1 MKSKKQPALACP
13 IDAIGASA
21 RPMVAFSGFCES
33 REPPPLGNALGIVPS
48 HRHGHQNGQ
57 QSGYMLIVVTFA
69 VALAAAG
76 AIRSD

>member
-1 MKSKKQPALACP
+1 MEDLTNKYK
-13 IDAIGASA
+13 
-21 RPMVAFSGFCES
+21 E
-33 REPPPLGNALGIVPS
+33 IVQV

-57 QSGYMLIVVTFA
+57 QSGHTYIVVLFA